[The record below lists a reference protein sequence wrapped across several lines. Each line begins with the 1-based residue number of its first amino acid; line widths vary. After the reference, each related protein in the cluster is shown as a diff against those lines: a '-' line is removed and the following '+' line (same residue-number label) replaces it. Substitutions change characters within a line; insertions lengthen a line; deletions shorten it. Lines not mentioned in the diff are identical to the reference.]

1 MTNVEVVELLSE
13 HKTDLNA
20 TSVLLKDGYIYVGTN
35 GGALVIYE
43 ITLQNKL
50 SEKRRIPNLVN
61 GSIESIMGIEDAFVV
76 LSNGSVSIFDT
87 TTISLQETLPFK
99 QISHISS
106 YKSKKSSYLAIS
118 TKFMIIVYIWTGDQ
132 FEVIKQYKLQ
142 DKIITFEIIT
152 EELIIAASNS
162 QFYSLRPSSPFEPK
176 RIQFHSQY
184 SFFNQQTSIIPSG
197 NEVLLAK
204 GSHASKIGLY
214 DVVDFKGTHWDFN
227 PQSIEFISPF
237 LLLFTGNHVRF
248 MDFANLKIYQTLPI
262 AKVSLFHSQG
272 EKIVFTSR
280 DSILLYQFGPLEK
293 IINVLE
299 KENLQQAIELVQQ
312 LNISQY
318 ADKSLKLR
326 SLEIE
331 SGIQLFNS
339 KRYAAAIR
347 KFSEFMAPPMKVI
360 SLFPSYISGK
370 ASPGKSANHEDED
383 DTHDFDPMAIQ
394 LLTHYLSD
402 IRRKFNKVLVAE
414 GNEIDYHDS
423 KLTPSAFTEDKYSLD
438 EIRTLIDSTLFR
450 CYTEMNSGLIGSL
463 VRVDNYCDTDLVV
476 STFKSKN
483 MINELIDFYYKK
495 ELHEEALELL
505 VKLSKDSNL
514 PDLVVK
520 YLQKLKNDNLGLVLK
535 YADWPIS
542 IMESYG
548 IEIFLNSQYAESFNK
563 KQVIDYLASKSQNL
577 ERIYLEYII
586 VELGDETRVFNTRL
600 VEIYYEC
607 LKHEDDKQDSIYYKK
622 LYTFLQS
629 GNYDASQVLKMVPN
643 DEHDHLRL
651 LKTFILK
658 RLGHHEEALKILV
671 LEIHDSKSAIHYIN
685 ELFSKDTKLGT
696 KYFLRLITLF
706 WKNDDKASI
715 LQLLST
721 SKDSNIPLV
730 DILKTLPPDFKVFEI
745 EQVLIKSL
753 RLQQRFNSFS
763 NLSKN
768 LRVVENVKIEEQL
781 LDLQKQKVEVISNE
795 TKCQV
800 CRSFLANSVLSRFP
814 DGTLVH
820 FGCAKAYESLKDS
833 ENKNI
838 KLKTIKLKDYTIHNV
853 V

>member
-1 MTNVEVVELLSE
+1 MTNVEVVGLLSE
-13 HKTDLNA
+13 HKTDFNA

-35 GGALVIYE
+35 DGALVIYE

-132 FEVIKQYKLQ
+132 FELLQ
-142 DKIITFEIIT
+142 IH
-152 EELIIAASNS
+152 NS
-162 QFYSLRPSSPFEPK
+162 IHYGHLHLLNPK

-227 PQSIEFISPF
+227 PHSIEFISPF

-262 AKVSLFHSQG
+262 SKVSLFHSQG

-347 KFSEFMAPPMKVI
+347 KFSEFIAPPMKVI

-383 DTHDFDPMAIQ
+383 ETHDFDPMAIQ

-463 VRVDNYCDTDLVV
+463 VRVDNYCDTDL
-476 STFKSKN
+476 S
-483 MINELIDFYYKK
+483 
-495 ELHEEALELL
+495 LHEEALELL

-548 IEIFLNSQYAESFNK
+548 IEIFLNSQYAESFNR

-600 VEIYYEC
+600 VEIYYKC
-607 LKHEDDKQDSIYYKK
+607 LKHEDDKRDSIYYKK

-629 GNYDASQVLKMVPN
+629 GNYDAAQVLKMVPN
-643 DEHDHLRL
+643 DEHDHLKL

-768 LRVVENVKIEEQL
+768 LRVVENVKVEEKL